1 MASTVSPAETTG
13 AVSSNGD
20 TRAST
25 ASPVASMPP
34 PPTTPPTSVCS
45 DYAPSSP
52 IMGMKIYLLLFYK
65 MLRSLYLFEVGFCLE
80 QTIYCQ
86 NNARFCSNEPKFSG

>member
-1 MASTVSPAETTG
+1 MASTVNPAETTG

-25 ASPVASMPP
+25 SSPVASMPP

-52 IMGMKIYLLLFYK
+52 VMGMIIIFQNIVYSLFSQDFVQ
-65 MLRSLYLFEVGFCLE
+65 LN
-80 QTIYCQ
+80 Q
-86 NNARFCSNEPKFSG
+86 N

>member
-13 AVSSNGD
+13 AFSSNGD

-52 IMGMKIYLLLFYK
+52 IMGMIFFSSFFVFSKRCVFLFSQDFVQ
-65 MLRSLYLFEVGFCLE
+65 L
-80 QTIYCQ
+80 
-86 NNARFCSNEPKFSG
+86 N

>member
-13 AVSSNGD
+13 AFSSNGD

-52 IMGMKIYLLLFYK
+52 TPIMGMKIYFYSFTK
-65 MLRSLYLFEVGFCLE
+65 CCVLSKVPIL
-80 QTIYCQ
+80 
-86 NNARFCSNEPKFSG
+86 

>member
-13 AVSSNGD
+13 AFSSNGD

-52 IMGMKIYLLLFYK
+52 TPIMGMKWYFVTKIVLTYCEK
-65 MLRSLYLFEVGFCLE
+65 MIGLQPFKSFSRSLEKFI
-80 QTIYCQ
+80 QTV
-86 NNARFCSNEPKFSG
+86 

>member
-13 AVSSNGD
+13 AFSSNGD

-25 ASPVASMPP
+25 SSPVASMPP

-52 IMGMKIYLLLFYK
+52 IMGMKIYFLFVYK
-65 MLRSLYLFEVGFCLE
+65 MLRSL
-80 QTIYCQ
+80 
-86 NNARFCSNEPKFSG
+86 

>member
-13 AVSSNGD
+13 AFSSNGD

-25 ASPVASMPP
+25 SSPVASMPP

-52 IMGMKIYLLLFYK
+52 IMGMIFFFILLQNVVF
-65 MLRSLYLFEVGFCLE
+65 SLVEFGFCSE
-80 QTIYCQ
+80 QTIYSQ
-86 NNARFCSNEPKFSG
+86 KQISFWNM

>member
-1 MASTVSPAETTG
+1 MASTVSPAEITG
-13 AVSSNGD
+13 AFSSNGD

-52 IMGMKIYLLLFYK
+52 IMGMTFFLFFYK
-65 MLRSLYLFEVGFCLE
+65 MLRSLFDV
-80 QTIYCQ
+80 T
-86 NNARFCSNEPKFSG
+86 

>member
-1 MASTVSPAETTG
+1 MASTVSPAEITG
-13 AVSSNGD
+13 AFSSNGD

-52 IMGMKIYLLLFYK
+52 IMGMKIHFFLFFYK
-65 MLRSLYLFEVGFCLE
+65 MLRSLFDV
-80 QTIYCQ
+80 T
-86 NNARFCSNEPKFSG
+86 

>member
-13 AVSSNGD
+13 AFSSNGD

-52 IMGMKIYLLLFYK
+52 IMGMKICFLFFYK
-65 MLRSLYLFEVGFCLE
+65 MLRSLYTLSTAKILSGK
-80 QTIYCQ
+80 
-86 NNARFCSNEPKFSG
+86 NARAWVSMDFT

>member
-13 AVSSNGD
+13 AFSSNGD

-25 ASPVASMPP
+25 SSPVASMPP

-52 IMGMKIYLLLFYK
+52 IMGMIFFYSFTKCCVLSSRSRLLFGTDYLLSKTDFI
-65 MLRSLYLFEVGFCLE
+65 LE
-80 QTIYCQ
+80 YVTAQ
-86 NNARFCSNEPKFSG
+86 

>member
-13 AVSSNGD
+13 AFSSNGD

-52 IMGMKIYLLLFYK
+52 IMGMKIYFLFFFIFSSI
-65 MLRSLYLFEVGFCLE
+65 SLP
-80 QTIYCQ
+80 
-86 NNARFCSNEPKFSG
+86 NETLIHVICF